1 METWSVDQVCLW
13 LVEKNLGEL
22 VPRFQEEEVSG
33 AALLALNDRMV
44 QQLVKKIGHQ
54 AVLMDLIKRYKQ
66 NNQGPRFPGS
76 PREISLITQ
85 TEATPAD
92 IQSSSP
98 ASHGEQMPSFHPA
111 ENLDNGLIDQRVL
124 KQRRNMK
131 HVLARNKAL
140 QWTKSYI
147 LPEFPYDVKCMLAEQ
162 KCPDHSMRI
171 RIIEFLQAD
180 MTKYLEGSL
189 YPTTQQYND
198 VVNALLQA
206 HPFLD
211 EDGCGFFLWK
221 RALKDRFKYVRRPIE
236 DDEQVIKNK
245 CKFGHRRGQTRKSLA
260 DIRFNEIKIVQIK
273 VTTVHILISLELV
286 NLHSST
292 VQPSCSQLIF
302 LKRFSSSLLKADCL
316 IFSKRICEEESACLD
331 SEVDEHIN
339 WFQQEY
345 MKTEKDWTEIDKRM
359 NQTLEVRRK
368 MIGSRTPLKDILKM
382 FPFLKCP
389 YQIFREFQLLTRT
402 DIYKKTR
409 HILES
414 YSEKI
419 LTAFSVVDNPINI
432 ALQEKMKEYTDED
445 MLKYMKMTATCL
457 LLPDVFGDDPS
468 LFAVVNEKVQVSTPV
483 LEVKNP
489 FNIDVCE
496 FSLYLDKEKLTKV
509 DDCVTAVAALVATFH
524 VFGIECPRRLS
535 QTLNFLETLIFDTHN
550 SCFPSL
556 KKKEREV
563 GFQPPVT

>member
-1 METWSVDQVCLW
+1 MDAWSVAQVCSW

-22 VPRFQEEEVSG
+22 VPRFQEEEISG

-54 AVLMDLIKRYKQ
+54 AVLMDSIEKYKQ
-66 NNQGPRFPGS
+66 SSRATQHPGRSGCPEEAAPRAKA
-76 PREISLITQ
+76 
-85 TEATPAD
+85 EATPDPRMEQLCQLAGR
-92 IQSSSP
+92 
-98 ASHGEQMPSFHPA
+98 GEQMPTVHHADSLEKA
-111 ENLDNGLIDQRVL
+111 LIDQRVL
-124 KQRRNMK
+124 KQRRSMK
-131 HVLARNKAL
+131 PILARNKAL
-140 QWTKSYI
+140 RWARSYM

-211 EDGCGFFLWK
+211 EDGCSFFSWK

-236 DDEQVIKNK
+236 DDEQVMRNK

-260 DIRFNEIKIVQIK
+260 ATRWDETKTAQIK
-273 VTTVHILISLELV
+273 
-286 NLHSST
+286 
-292 VQPSCSQLIF
+292 
-302 LKRFSSSLLKADCL
+302 
-316 IFSKRICEEESACLD
+316 EESARFA
-331 SEVDEHIN
+331 SEVEAHIT
-339 WFQQEY
+339 WFQREFV
-345 MKTEKDWTEIDKRM
+345 KAEKNWREIDRRM
-359 NQTLEVRRK
+359 SQTLEIRRK
-368 MIGSRTPLKDILKM
+368 MIGGRTPPKHILQM

-389 YQIFREFQLLTRT
+389 YQMFREFQLLTRT
-402 DIYKKTR
+402 DIYRKTR

-414 YSEKI
+414 YSENV
-419 LTAFSVVDNPINI
+419 LTAFSVVDKPISV
-432 ALQEKMKEYTDED
+432 ALQEAMRQCTDEG

-468 LFAVVNEKVQVSTPV
+468 LFAVVNERVQVSTPV

-489 FNIDVCE
+489 FDVNVCE
-496 FSLYLDKEKLTKV
+496 FSLYLDKEELTKV
-509 DDCVTAVAALVATFH
+509 EDCVTALAALVAAFH
-524 VFGIECPRRLS
+524 VFEIECPRRLS
-535 QTLNFLETLIFDTHN
+535 QTLHFLDTLIFDTC
-550 SCFPSL
+550 SPYCSWKEKE
-556 KKKEREV
+556 KKV
-563 GFQPPVT
+563 GFQAPVT

>member
-1 METWSVDQVCLW
+1 LALFPSWEHQGVYLQDTAMETWSVDQVCSW

-22 VPRFQEEEVSG
+22 VRRFQEEEISG

-54 AVLMDLIKRYKQ
+54 AVLMDLITKYKQ
-66 NNQGPRFPGS
+66 KSQRLEPPGN
-76 PREISLITQ
+76 PVVVAPVEQLLTQ
-85 TEATPAD
+85 LFFLGDRDE
-92 IQSSSP
+92 QSSSP
-98 ASHGEQMPSFHPA
+98 ANRGKHTPSFYPA
-111 ENLDNGLIDQRVL
+111 ENLDNGVIDQRVL
-124 KQRRNMK
+124 KQRRNVK

-140 QWTKSYI
+140 QWTKSYV

-189 YPTTQQYND
+189 YPSTQQYND

-236 DDEQVIKNK
+236 DDEQVVRNK
-245 CKFGHRRGQTRKSLA
+245 CKFGHRRGQTKKFLPDTNS
-260 DIRFNEIKIVQIK
+260 DEIKIVRIK
-273 VTTVHILISLELV
+273 EETV
-286 NLHSST
+286 
-292 VQPSCSQLIF
+292 
-302 LKRFSSSLLKADCL
+302 
-316 IFSKRICEEESACLD
+316 CLD
-331 SEVDEHIN
+331 SEADEHIN

-345 MKTEKDWTEIDKRM
+345 MKTEKDWGEIDKRM
-359 NQTLEVRRK
+359 SRTLEIRRK
-368 MIGSRTPLKDILKM
+368 LISSRTPLKDILKM

-389 YQIFREFQLLTRT
+389 YQMFREFQLLTRT

-414 YSEKI
+414 YSENI
-419 LTAFSVVDNPINI
+419 LTSFSVVHNPINI
-432 ALQEKMKEYTDED
+432 ALQEKLKQHTDED
-445 MLKYMKMTATCL
+445 MLKHMKMTATCL

-468 LFAVVNEKVQVSTPV
+468 LFVIVNEKVQVSTPV

-489 FNIDVCE
+489 FNTDVCE
-496 FSLYLDKEKLTKV
+496 FSLYLEKEKLTKV
-509 DDCVTAVAALVATFH
+509 DDCVTALAALIAAFH
-524 VFGIECPRRLS
+524 VFGVECPRGLS
-535 QTLNFLETLIFDTHN
+535 QTLNFLETLIFDMH
-550 SCFPSL
+550 SPHFPSM
-556 KKKEREV
+556 KEKEKEIAFRH
-563 GFQPPVT
+563 PLT

>member
-1 METWSVDQVCLW
+1 MDTWSVDQVCSW

-22 VPRFQEEEVSG
+22 VHRFQEEEVSG

-54 AVLMDLIKRYKQ
+54 AVLMDLIKKYKQ
-66 NNQGPRFPGS
+66 KSQGLKSPGS
-76 PREISLITQ
+76 PRETTLVTQ
-85 TEATPAD
+85 AEVSPENE
-92 IQSSSP
+92 QSSHL
-98 ASHGEQMPSFHPA
+98 ANHGEQMPSFHPT
-111 ENLDNGLIDQRVL
+111 ENLDNRLIDQRVL
-124 KQRRNMK
+124 KQRRNAK
-131 HVLARNKAL
+131 HVRARNKTL
-140 QWTKSYI
+140 QWITSYV

-236 DDEQVIKNK
+236 DDEQVMRNK
-245 CKFGHRRGQTRKSLA
+245 CKFGHRRGQTKKSLA
-260 DIRFNEIKIVQIK
+260 DIRFDEIKIVQIK
-273 VTTVHILISLELV
+273 EETV
-286 NLHSST
+286 
-292 VQPSCSQLIF
+292 
-302 LKRFSSSLLKADCL
+302 
-316 IFSKRICEEESACLD
+316 CLD
-331 SEVDEHIN
+331 SEVDNDIN
-339 WFQQEY
+339 WLQQEY
-345 MKTEKDWTEIDKRM
+345 VKREKDWREIDRRM
-359 NQTLEVRRK
+359 SQTLEIRRK
-368 MIGSRTPLKDILKM
+368 LIGSRTPLKDILKM

-389 YQIFREFQLLTRT
+389 YQLFREFQLLTRI

-414 YSEKI
+414 YSETI
-419 LTAFSVVDNPINI
+419 LTSFSVVDNPINI
-432 ALQEKMKEYTDED
+432 ALQEKMKRHTDED
-445 MLKYMKMTATCL
+445 MLKHMKMTATCL

-468 LFAVVNEKVQVSTPV
+468 LFVIVNEKVQVSTPV

-489 FNIDVCE
+489 FNIDDCE
-496 FSLYLDKEKLTKV
+496 FSLYLEKERLTMV
-509 DDCVTAVAALVATFH
+509 EDCVTAMAALIAAFP

-535 QTLNFLETLIFDTHN
+535 QTLNFLDTLIFDMH
-550 SCFPSL
+550 SPCFPCM
-556 KKKEREV
+556 KEKEKEV
-563 GFQPPVT
+563 GFQHLAT

>member
-1 METWSVDQVCLW
+1 METWSVDQVCSW

-22 VPRFQEEEVSG
+22 VHRFQEEEVSG

-54 AVLMDLIKRYKQ
+54 AVLMDLIKKYKQ
-66 NNQGPRFPGS
+66 NSQGLKSPGS
-76 PREISLITQ
+76 PREIAPTTQ
-85 TEATPAD
+85 TDAALDYRDE
-92 IQSSSP
+92 QSFSP
-98 ASHGEQMPSFHPA
+98 ASHGEQMTSFYPA

-131 HVLARNKAL
+131 HIKAL
-140 QWTKSYI
+140 QWTKSYV

-198 VVNALLQA
+198 VVNSLLQA

-236 DDEQVIKNK
+236 DDEQVMRNK

-260 DIRFNEIKIVQIK
+260 DIRCDEIKIVQIK
-273 VTTVHILISLELV
+273 EEAV
-286 NLHSST
+286 
-292 VQPSCSQLIF
+292 
-302 LKRFSSSLLKADCL
+302 CL
-316 IFSKRICEEESACLD
+316 A

-339 WFQQEY
+339 WLQQEY
-345 MKTEKDWTEIDKRM
+345 VKTEKDWNEIDRRM
-359 NQTLEVRRK
+359 SQTLEIRRK

-382 FPFLKCP
+382 FPFLMCP
-389 YQIFREFQLLTRT
+389 YQMFREFQLLTRT

-409 HILES
+409 YILES
-414 YSEKI
+414 YSENI
-419 LTAFSVVDNPINI
+419 LTSFSVVGNPINI
-432 ALQEKMKEYTDED
+432 ALQEKMKQYTDED

-468 LFAVVNEKVQVSTPV
+468 LFVVMNEKVQVFTPV
-483 LEVKNP
+483 LQVKNP

-496 FSLYLDKEKLTKV
+496 FSLYLEKERLTKV
-509 DDCVTAVAALVATFH
+509 DDCVTALAALVAAFH

-535 QTLNFLETLIFDTHN
+535 QTLNFLETLIFDMR
-550 SCFPSL
+550 SPCFPSL
-556 KKKEREV
+556 KEKEKELE
-563 GFQPPVT
+563 FQHRVS

>member
-1 METWSVDQVCLW
+1 METWSVDQVCKW

-54 AVLMDLIKRYKQ
+54 AVLMDFIKKYKQ
-66 NNQGPRFPGS
+66 SDQEQKPTGGS
-76 PREISLITQ
+76 
-85 TEATPAD
+85 TETPALALA
-92 IQSSSP
+92 QAAPGHEHNPSP
-98 ASHGEQMPSFHPA
+98 ASHGDQTSLYPA
-111 ENLDNGLIDQRVL
+111 VLDKRLIDQRVL
-124 KQRRNMK
+124 KQRRNVK
-131 HVLARNKAL
+131 HALARHKAL

-147 LPEFPYDVKCMLAEQ
+147 LPEFPYDVKCILAEQ
-162 KCPDHSMRI
+162 KRPDHSMRI

-211 EDGCGFFLWK
+211 DNGCGFVTHFFLWK

-236 DDEQVIKNK
+236 DDEQVMRNK

-260 DIRFNEIKIVQIK
+260 DIQSNEIKIVQIK
-273 VTTVHILISLELV
+273 
-286 NLHSST
+286 
-292 VQPSCSQLIF
+292 
-302 LKRFSSSLLKADCL
+302 
-316 IFSKRICEEESACLD
+316 EESVSLG
-331 SEVDEHIN
+331 SEVDEHID
-339 WFQQEY
+339 WFQREY
-345 MKTEKDWTEIDKRM
+345 VKTDRDWREVDKRM
-359 NQTLEVRRK
+359 SQTLEIRRK
-368 MIGSRTPLKDILKM
+368 MIGGRTPLKDVLKM

-389 YQIFREFQLLTRT
+389 YQMFREIQILTKT

-414 YSEKI
+414 YSENI
-419 LTAFSVVDNPINI
+419 LTALSVLDNPIHT
-432 ALQEKMKEYTDED
+432 ALQEKMKHYTDEGV
-445 MLKYMKMTATCL
+445 LKDMKMTATCL
-457 LLPDVFGDDPS
+457 LLPHVFGDEPS
-468 LFAVVNEKVQVSTPV
+468 LFVVVNGKVRVSTPV

-489 FNIDVCE
+489 FHINGCE

-509 DDCVTAVAALVATFH
+509 DDCVTALAALVSAFR

-535 QTLNFLETLIFDTHN
+535 QTFNFLETLIFDLQ
-550 SCFPSL
+550 SPRFPSL
-556 KKKEREV
+556 KEKEIRS
-563 GFQPPVT
+563 QPPIT

>member
-1 METWSVDQVCLW
+1 MAYGKKVYSQETAMETWSVEQVCSW

-22 VPRFQEEEVSG
+22 VQRFQEEEVSG

-54 AVLMDLIKRYKQ
+54 AVLMDLIKKYKQ
-66 NNQGPRFPGS
+66 NTQGLKS
-76 PREISLITQ
+76 PENPKEAALVMQ
-85 TEATPAD
+85 TEAARDYRDEET
-92 IQSSSP
+92 SSP
-98 ASHGEQMPSFHPA
+98 VSHGEQMPSFYPS
-111 ENLDNGLIDQRVL
+111 ENLEDGLIDQRVL
-124 KQRRNMK
+124 KQRRNVK
-131 HVLARNKAL
+131 HLARSKAL
-140 QWTKSYI
+140 QWTKSYV

-189 YPTTQQYND
+189 YPSTQQYND

-236 DDEQVIKNK
+236 DDEQVIRNK
-245 CKFGHRRGQTRKSLA
+245 CKFGHRKGQTRKSIA
-260 DIRFNEIKIVQIK
+260 DIRFDEIKLVQIK
-273 VTTVHILISLELV
+273 
-286 NLHSST
+286 
-292 VQPSCSQLIF
+292 
-302 LKRFSSSLLKADCL
+302 
-316 IFSKRICEEESACLD
+316 EEAVCFD
-331 SEVDEHIN
+331 SELDEHIK

-345 MKTEKDWTEIDKRM
+345 VKTEKNWREIDKRM
-359 NQTLEVRRK
+359 SQTLEIRRK
-368 MIGSRTPLKDILKM
+368 MIGSRTPLKDILKL

-389 YQIFREFQLLTRT
+389 YQMFREFQLLTRI
-402 DIYKKTR
+402 DICKKTR

-414 YSEKI
+414 YSENI
-419 LTAFSVVDNPINI
+419 LTSFSVVDNQINI
-432 ALQEKMKEYTDED
+432 ALQEKMKQYTDED
-445 MLKYMKMTATCL
+445 MLKHMKMTATCL

-468 LFAVVNEKVQVSTPV
+468 LFVIMNEQVQVSTPV

-489 FNIDVCE
+489 FNMEVCE
-496 FSLYLDKEKLTKV
+496 FSLYLERERLTKV
-509 DDCVTAVAALVATFH
+509 DNCVTALAALVAAFH
-524 VFGIECPRRLS
+524 VFGIEYPRRLA
-535 QTLNFLETLIFDTHN
+535 QTFNFLETLIFDMH
-550 SCFPSL
+550 SPYFPSSQE
-556 KKKEREV
+556 KEKEV

>member
-1 METWSVDQVCLW
+1 METWSVDQVCSW

-22 VPRFQEEEVSG
+22 VHRFQEEEVSG

-54 AVLMDLIKRYKQ
+54 AVLMDLIKKYKQ
-66 NNQGPRFPGS
+66 ESQRLESFGS
-76 PREISLITQ
+76 PRETAPLAQ
-85 TEATPAD
+85 AGAD
-92 IQSSSP
+92 PEDEESPSP
-98 ASHGEQMPSFHPA
+98 ANRGKQTPSFYA
-111 ENLDNGLIDQRVL
+111 AKNLDNGLIDQRVL

-140 QWTKSYI
+140 QWTKSYV

-189 YPTTQQYND
+189 YPSTQQYND

-236 DDEQVIKNK
+236 DDEQVMRNK
-245 CKFGHRRGQTRKSLA
+245 CKFGHRRGQTKKSLT
-260 DIRFNEIKIVQIK
+260 DISFDEVKIVQIK
-273 VTTVHILISLELV
+273 EETV
-286 NLHSST
+286 
-292 VQPSCSQLIF
+292 
-302 LKRFSSSLLKADCL
+302 
-316 IFSKRICEEESACLD
+316 CLD
-331 SEVDEHIN
+331 SEADEHIN

-345 MKTEKDWTEIDKRM
+345 MKTEKDWKEIDKRM
-359 NQTLEVRRK
+359 SQTLEIRRK
-368 MIGSRTPLKDILKM
+368 LIGSRTPLKDILKM

-389 YQIFREFQLLTRT
+389 YQMFREFQLLTRT
-402 DIYKKTR
+402 DIYKKTK

-414 YSEKI
+414 YSENI
-419 LTAFSVVDNPINI
+419 LTSFSVVDNPINI
-432 ALQEKMKEYTDED
+432 ALQEKMKQHTDED
-445 MLKYMKMTATCL
+445 MLKHMKMTATCL

-468 LFAVVNEKVQVSTPV
+468 LFVIVNEKVQVSTPV

-489 FNIDVCE
+489 FNVDVCE
-496 FSLYLDKEKLTKV
+496 FSLYLEKEKLTRV
-509 DDCVTAVAALVATFH
+509 DDCVTALAALIAAFH
-524 VFGIECPRRLS
+524 VFGVECPRRLS
-535 QTLNFLETLIFDTHN
+535 QTLNFLETLIFDMH
-550 SCFPSL
+550 SPYFPSMKEKL
-556 KKKEREV
+556 KEI
-563 GFQPPVT
+563 GFQHPVT

>member
-1 METWSVDQVCLW
+1 METWSVDQVCSW

-22 VPRFQEEEVSG
+22 VHRFQEEEVSG

-54 AVLMDLIKRYKQ
+54 AVLMDLIKKYKQ
-66 NNQGPRFPGS
+66 ESQRLGSLGS
-76 PREISLITQ
+76 PRETAPHAQ
-85 TEATPAD
+85 AGAD
-92 IQSSSP
+92 P
-98 ASHGEQMPSFHPA
+98 E
-111 ENLDNGLIDQRVL
+111 
-124 KQRRNMK
+124 RNVK

-140 QWTKSYI
+140 QWTKSYV

-189 YPTTQQYND
+189 YPSTQQYND

-236 DDEQVIKNK
+236 DDEQVMRNK
-245 CKFGHRRGQTRKSLA
+245 CKFGHRRGQTKKSLTSISF
-260 DIRFNEIKIVQIK
+260 DEVKIVQIK
-273 VTTVHILISLELV
+273 EETV
-286 NLHSST
+286 
-292 VQPSCSQLIF
+292 
-302 LKRFSSSLLKADCL
+302 
-316 IFSKRICEEESACLD
+316 CLD
-331 SEVDEHIN
+331 SEADEHII

-345 MKTEKDWTEIDKRM
+345 MKTEKDWKEIDKRM
-359 NQTLEVRRK
+359 SQTLEIRRK
-368 MIGSRTPLKDILKM
+368 LIGRTPLKDILKM

-389 YQIFREFQLLTRT
+389 YQMFREFQLLTRT
-402 DIYKKTR
+402 DIYKKTK

-414 YSEKI
+414 YSENI
-419 LTAFSVVDNPINI
+419 LTSFSVVDNPINI
-432 ALQEKMKEYTDED
+432 ALQEKMKQHTNED
-445 MLKYMKMTATCL
+445 MLKHMKMTATCL

-468 LFAVVNEKVQVSTPV
+468 LFVIVNEKVQVSTPV

-489 FNIDVCE
+489 FNVDVCE
-496 FSLYLDKEKLTKV
+496 FSLYLEKEKLTRV
-509 DDCVTAVAALVATFH
+509 DDCVTALAALIAAFH
-524 VFGIECPRRLS
+524 VFGVECPRRLS
-535 QTLNFLETLIFDTHN
+535 QTLNFLETLIFDMH
-550 SCFPSL
+550 SPYFPSMKEKL
-556 KKKEREV
+556 KEV
-563 GFQPPVT
+563 GFQHPVT

>member
-1 METWSVDQVCLW
+1 QDPAMETWSVDQVCLW
-13 LVEKNLGEL
+13 LVEQNLGEL

-66 NNQGPRFPGS
+66 KSQGPRFPES
-76 PREISLITQ
+76 PRETSLVTL
-85 TEATPAD
+85 TKATPED
-92 IQSSSP
+92 EQYSSP
-98 ASHGEQMPSFHPA
+98 ASHGEQIPSFHPA

-131 HVLARNKAL
+131 HVLARNKAI

-236 DDEQVIKNK
+236 DDEQVMKNK

-260 DIRFNEIKIVQIK
+260 DIRFDEIKIVQIK
-273 VTTVHILISLELV
+273 
-286 NLHSST
+286 
-292 VQPSCSQLIF
+292 
-302 LKRFSSSLLKADCL
+302 
-316 IFSKRICEEESACLD
+316 EESVYLD

-368 MIGSRTPLKDILKM
+368 MISNRTPLKDILKM

-414 YSEKI
+414 YSEKV
-419 LTAFSVVDNPINI
+419 LNAFPVVDNPINI
-432 ALQEKMKEYTDED
+432 ALQEKVKEYTDEA

-483 LEVKNP
+483 LEVKDP

-509 DDCVTAVAALVATFH
+509 DDCVTALAALVAAFH

-535 QTLNFLETLIFDTHN
+535 QTLNFLETLIFDTH
-550 SCFPSL
+550 SPYFPSL
-556 KKKEREV
+556 KEKEKKV
-563 GFQPPVT
+563 GFQPLVT

>member
-1 METWSVDQVCLW
+1 MRSSKLQSPSPRVNQSWFTKYLCQETAMETWSVEQVCSW

-22 VPRFQEEEVSG
+22 VHRFQEEEVSG

-54 AVLMDLIKRYKQ
+54 AVLMDLIKKYKQ
-66 NNQGPRFPGS
+66 NTQGLKS
-76 PREISLITQ
+76 PENPKEAALVMQ
-85 TEATPAD
+85 TEAARED
-92 IQSSSP
+92 EESSSP
-98 ASHGEQMPSFHPA
+98 ASHGEQMPSFYPA
-111 ENLDNGLIDQRVL
+111 ENFDNGLIDQRVL
-124 KQRRNMK
+124 KQRRNVK
-131 HVLARNKAL
+131 HILARSKAL
-140 QWTKSYI
+140 QWTKSYV

-189 YPTTQQYND
+189 YPSTQQYND

-236 DDEQVIKNK
+236 DDEQVIRNK
-245 CKFGHRRGQTRKSLA
+245 CKFGHRRGQKRKSLA
-260 DIRFNEIKIVQIK
+260 DIRFDEIKLVQIK
-273 VTTVHILISLELV
+273 KLFV
-286 NLHSST
+286 
-292 VQPSCSQLIF
+292 
-302 LKRFSSSLLKADCL
+302 
-316 IFSKRICEEESACLD
+316 LD
-331 SEVDEHIN
+331 SVSWDEH
-339 WFQQEY
+339 FKLVQQEY
-345 MKTEKDWTEIDKRM
+345 RIAQ
-359 NQTLEVRRK
+359 NF
-368 MIGSRTPLKDILKM
+368 GRTFLNTVS
-382 FPFLKCP
+382 FSLKCP

-414 YSEKI
+414 YSENI
-419 LTAFSVVDNPINI
+419 LTSFSVVDNPINI
-432 ALQEKMKEYTDED
+432 LLQEKMKHYTDED
-445 MLKYMKMTATCL
+445 MLKYMKLTATCL

-468 LFAVVNEKVQVSTPV
+468 LFVIMNEQVQVSTPV

-489 FNIDVCE
+489 FNMEVCE
-496 FSLYLDKEKLTKV
+496 FSLYLERERLTKV
-509 DDCVTAVAALVATFH
+509 DDCVTALAALVAAFH

-535 QTLNFLETLIFDTHN
+535 QTFNFLETLIFDMH
-550 SCFPSL
+550 SPYFPSL
-556 KKKEREV
+556 KEKEKEV
-563 GFQPPVT
+563 GFQLPVT